1 MICLLFG
8 PPGCGKGTQAR
19 LLSRTLGIP
28 ALSTGDLLRAAA
40 EEPTTAG
47 RALKQHLAAGG
58 FATDDMVNSIV
69 RRRLVTGR
77 AELILDGYP
86 RTVSQAIYFDHLLAT
101 LSLPA
106 PIALQ
111 IDVDPQDLVQRLAA
125 RRYCPQCLRVFSLA
139 VHPPAR
145 AGYCDDCAAPLAQR
159 EDDSA
164 ETVLRRLEIYREVTA
179 PVLSHYRRGSWHAFP
194 GNQPAAELARQIQ
207 AVLGSRPAFA
217 AAMTTSR

>member
-19 LLSRTLGIP
+19 LLSRQLGIP

-77 AELILDGYP
+77 PALILDGYP
-86 RTVSQAIYFDHLLAT
+86 RTVSQAVYFDRLVAT
-101 LSLPA
+101 LGLPA
-106 PIALQ
+106 PVAVH
-111 IDVDPQDLVQRLAA
+111 IDVEAEELVKRLEA
-125 RRYCPQCLRVFSLA
+125 RRYCPQCLRVFSLT
-139 VHPPAR
+139 VDEPAR
-145 AGYCDDCAAPLAQR
+145 RGHCEDCAAPLAQR
-159 EDDSA
+159 EDDEA
-164 ETVLRRLEIYREVTA
+164 PTVLRRLEIYREVTA
-179 PVLSHYRRGSWHAFP
+179 PVLSHYRGGALHAFP
-194 GNQPAAELARQIQ
+194 GNQPADDLCRQIQ
-207 AVLGSRPAFA
+207 AVLGARPAFG
-217 AAMTTSR
+217 AAMTSSR